1 MKRPVWV
8 KTIGI
13 ICIILG
19 LFRFFSALQYTLT
32 PHFIDQGKQLLDLKN
47 PDTTIHVKDTIGPFR
62 FEYNVSN
69 DSIKIAKEIFGYR
82 GMYDLTL
89 KVTDYFRIWIV
100 RLGITG
106 MIVMILYIF
115 GGIALLM
122 GRRFSLP
129 VIYCTLGLSILYYA
143 AFIFIILSDKTNS
156 YMAFST
162 SIGRVTALLLDM
174 GLLGWLIAEDKSY
187 FRKKV
192 AAESG
197 KTI

>member
-32 PHFIDQGKQLLDLKN
+32 PHFIDKSKQLLDLRN
-47 PDTTIHVKDTIGPFR
+47 TDTTIHIRDTIGPFR
-62 FEYNVSN
+62 FEYKVAN
-69 DSIKIAKEIFGYR
+69 DSIKIVKDIFGYK
-82 GMYDLTL
+82 GMYDMTL
-89 KVTDYFRIWIV
+89 KVTDYFRAWMV
-100 RLGITG
+100 RLGTIG

-115 GGIALLM
+115 GGIALLL
-122 GRRFSLP
+122 GRRFPLP
-129 VIYCTLGLSILYYA
+129 VIYFTLGLSILYYA

-162 SIGRVTALLLDM
+162 SIGRVTALLVDM
-174 GLLGWLIAEDKSY
+174 GLLGWLLAEDKSY
-187 FRKKV
+187 FRKKP
-192 AAESG
+192 SP
-197 KTI
+197 